1 MQTNCLLQQFVLAG
15 QNPVSSYRL
24 MPPLRF
30 ALLFYFFFHFSIEQQ
45 HRWDKP
51 RPPVE
56 APSAHNESLNQYLSS
71 DKKVPRVF
79 FFFSFGGSEALFKG
93 AWLFL
98 PQCNSKGPWH
108 FFFFLCPT
116 TFRDLGQ
123 IGLQLQQRPQEEER
137 QISQD
142 WRPLSE
148 PWHRQVTTKKIKSK
162 KTKQKQKKTN
172 QTYLLPRSTSVFF
185 FSICH
190 CNSRKVRYIIR
201 SGVEARAR
209 GTLPFCGLK

>member
-79 FFFSFGGSEALFKG
+79 FFFLFRRIWSPLQRCLVVFTTVQFKG
-93 AWLFL
+93 SLT
-98 PQCNSKGPWH
+98 

-209 GTLPFCGLK
+209 GTLPFCG